1 MDTLVGKVAIITG
14 AASGI
19 GRASAVALAS
29 RGARIVV
36 ADIDGAGAASA
47 AAAIGKQAVAVCCDV
62 SDEKCFELLKV
73 RALDHFGS
81 IDIIMNNAGTISRGL
96 PEQIPLIEWRR
107 ILDINLLSV
116 VRSNL
121 VFLPHLMAQRS
132 GHIINTASFAGLFT
146 YSFDRQPYAAAKAA
160 VVQISEGL
168 AIYLKPF
175 GVGITLLCPGPV
187 ATNIAAN
194 VPSFGEP
201 TDTLGPGAEFKMLAP
216 EEVGEQVAGAILA
229 GRFLLPTH
237 PQVVGLLRRRAA
249 AWDDFLADQIAHP
262 HIVRRT
268 ATDTAANVNIAM
280 PQ

>member
-1 MDTLVGKVAIITG
+1 MEIFTGKVAIITG

-19 GRASAVALAS
+19 GRASALALAQ

-36 ADIDGAGAASA
+36 ADIDGAGAEATA
-47 AAAIGKQAVAVCCDV
+47 ARIGEAAIAVRCDV
-62 SDEKCFELLKV
+62 CDDSCFELLKA
-73 RALDHFGS
+73 RALERFGA
-81 IDIIMNNAGTISRGL
+81 IDIIMNNAGAISRGL
-96 PEQIPLIEWRR
+96 PEQMPLHEWHR
-107 ILDINLLSV
+107 ILDLNLLSV

-132 GHIINTASFAGLFT
+132 GHIVNTASFAGLFT
-146 YSFDRQPYAAAKAA
+146 YSYDRQPYAAAKAA

-168 AIYLKPF
+168 AIYLKPY
-175 GVGITLLCPGPV
+175 GVGVTLLCPGPV

-201 TDTLGPGAEFKMLAP
+201 TDTLGPGATYQLLDPQA
-216 EEVGEQVAGAILA
+216 VGEQVADAILA

-237 PQVVGLLRRRAA
+237 SQIIDTLRRRAA
-249 AWDDFLADQIAHP
+249 DWDGFLAEQIAHP

-268 ATDTAANVNIAM
+268 AAGAAASVAIS
-280 PQ
+280 QS